1 MWSPDVSLDIQ
12 IYTYLGISRYLEISR
27 YLLGTWCISSWLR
40 PPPPQ
45 LYLGRQL
52 GSTSTSSTTGHR
64 AQYTR
69 THSGHQHHH
78 TLTSCWWVLLNRP
91 IWSVWNSR
99 PPGVLC
105 TPAAMVEVVWW
116 WLPPPSIVHA
126 SDSSTP
132 APVPAA
138 AADTHQ
144 HQAASRDSYISTL
157 YWAHTT
163 LPFVSVNILTLQPGL
178 FRPI

>member
-1 MWSPDVSLDIQ
+1 MYLLMTAASPTSALPGPAARQHQHQLHHRPQGSIYPHTQWSPAPPHTHQ
-12 IYTYLGISRYLEISR
+12 
-27 YLLGTWCISSWLR
+27 LLMECCQTGLPDLCGTRGPL
-40 PPPPQ
+40 
-45 LYLGRQL
+45 
-52 GSTSTSSTTGHR
+52 
-64 AQYTR
+64 
-69 THSGHQHHH
+69 
-78 TLTSCWWVLLNRP
+78 V
-91 IWSVWNSR
+91 
-99 PPGVLC
+99 C

-132 APVPAA
+132 APDPAA

-178 FRPI
+178 LRPN